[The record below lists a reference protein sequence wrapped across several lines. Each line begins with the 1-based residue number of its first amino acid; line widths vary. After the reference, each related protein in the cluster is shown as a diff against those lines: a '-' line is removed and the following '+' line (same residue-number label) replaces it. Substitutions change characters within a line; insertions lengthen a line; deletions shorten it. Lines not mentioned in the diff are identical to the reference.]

1 MTVPD
6 DAKTA
11 TSTAEVARL
20 RGTLL
25 NLPKVPE
32 DVSFLALGG
41 DSLLLL
47 SLPVEIEERFGVHL
61 GADDVLE
68 DLTVR
73 GFAVAIDRA
82 GSAATDQR

>member
-20 RGTLL
+20 WGTLL
-25 NLPKVPE
+25 HLPKVPE
-32 DVSFLALGG
+32 DVSLLALGG
-41 DSLLLL
+41 DSSLLM
-47 SLPVEIEERFGVHL
+47 EIEERFGVHL
-61 GADDVLE
+61 GADDVLD